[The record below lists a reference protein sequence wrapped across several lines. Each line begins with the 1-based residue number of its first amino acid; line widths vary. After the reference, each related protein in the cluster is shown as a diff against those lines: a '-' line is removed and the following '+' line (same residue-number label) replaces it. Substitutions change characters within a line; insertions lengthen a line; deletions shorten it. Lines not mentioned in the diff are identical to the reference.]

1 MFAERTV
8 RRLSIRAPADAVA
21 RRAGFLIEDALRTA
35 SLPGDGAELLLLRRL
50 RLPPFTA
57 AASAQQVA
65 LRLEA
70 VCRAA
75 IAVDGSVVDDA
86 ALAAAPAVRFA
97 DALSAHL
104 ALTRLLL
111 ADRPRRAWCWP
122 LLVHGYRPAL
132 GRGAA
137 LRLLALS
144 LAALPEAPAALPCWL
159 ALLVAGED
167 AGSAGGAGGAA
178 FLLALQSDDIARL
191 QSACDGARKP
201 PSRVAPAR
209 WQALLDWS
217 AARLGPD
224 DVRHRWLLGMAAVCG
239 VDGDRDARRDDGGAS
254 QRADEAFADRLV
266 AGHPG
271 GDGGGDQW
279 RAEGDAFDPPSPAA
293 RRAAP
298 AASPSARTASDS
310 PPAGEAGA
318 SPAPFAVAQEAGA
331 DSEGPCASAAGRLPA
346 AGCLPDAGKVVVA
359 SESAAARSQAVAP
372 AAGNELPAPPA
383 DAFPPAIDHR
393 AAPRRMDAATAAGGL
408 LFLVPLL
415 TRLGVADAIG
425 EDARPNDLPQ
435 RIFATLL
442 RRLPIADDDPLWLLC
457 ALPLEADSE
466 ADGEVARWLG
476 RCRRLLRRDVG
487 IGLYS
492 LVCRPARIA
501 ITATHVDVWQAIDA
515 VDLRVRRAGLDID
528 PGWVPWLGRV
538 LRFHYGRDDP

>member
-1 MFAERTV
+1 
-8 RRLSIRAPADAVA
+8 
-21 RRAGFLIEDALRTA
+21 
-35 SLPGDGAELLLLRRL
+35 
-50 RLPPFTA
+50 
-57 AASAQQVA
+57 
-65 LRLEA
+65 
-70 VCRAA
+70 
-75 IAVDGSVVDDA
+75 
-86 ALAAAPAVRFA
+86 
-97 DALSAHL
+97 
-104 ALTRLLL
+104 
-111 ADRPRRAWCWP
+111 
-122 LLVHGYRPAL
+122 
-132 GRGAA
+132 
-137 LRLLALS
+137 
-144 LAALPEAPAALPCWL
+144 
-159 ALLVAGED
+159 
-167 AGSAGGAGGAA
+167 
-178 FLLALQSDDIARL
+178 
-191 QSACDGARKP
+191 
-201 PSRVAPAR
+201 
-209 WQALLDWS
+209 
-217 AARLGPD
+217 
-224 DVRHRWLLGMAAVCG
+224 
-239 VDGDRDARRDDGGAS
+239 
-254 QRADEAFADRLV
+254 
-266 AGHPG
+266 
-271 GDGGGDQW
+271 
-279 RAEGDAFDPPSPAA
+279 
-293 RRAAP
+293 
-298 AASPSARTASDS
+298 
-310 PPAGEAGA
+310 
-318 SPAPFAVAQEAGA
+318 
-331 DSEGPCASAAGRLPA
+331 
-346 AGCLPDAGKVVVA
+346 LPDAGKVVVA

-457 ALPLEADSE
+457 GLPLAADSV

>member
-132 GRGAA
+132 GSGAA

-201 PSRVAPAR
+201 PSRIAPAR
-209 WQALLDWS
+209 WRALLGWS

-239 VDGDRDARRDDGGAS
+239 VDGDRNARRDDGAGQGA
-254 QRADEAFADRLV
+254 DDAFADRLV
-266 AGHPG
+266 ARHPG
-271 GDGGGDQW
+271 GGGGDRW
-279 RAEGDAFDPPSPAA
+279 RAEGDAFDRSPAP
-293 RRAAP
+293 RPAAP
-298 AASPSARTASDS
+298 AASPSARAASAS
-310 PPAGEAGA
+310 PAAGEAGA
-318 SPAPFAVAQEAGA
+318 SCAPFAVAQEAGA
-331 DSEGPCASAAGRLPA
+331 DGAGPWASAAGHLPA
-346 AGCLPDAGKVVVA
+346 SGKAAA
-359 SESAAARSQAVAP
+359 SESAAAQPQPRSQAVAP
-372 AAGNELPAPPA
+372 PAGNESPVPPA
-383 DAFPPAIDHR
+383 DALPPAIDHR

-425 EDARPNDLPQ
+425 EDALAGDLPQ

-457 ALPLEADSE
+457 ALPLAANSE
-466 ADGEVARWLG
+466 AEREVARWLG

-515 VDLRVRRAGLDID
+515 VDLRLRRAGLDID